1 MNQFLSQE
9 EVRSVEVVRSVE
21 WTQLVLKDKM
31 VFYAFGLKGQLGCYT
46 DWALILVLL
55 NSSLMVNGLSTWL
68 SGPVVIE

>member
-1 MNQFLSQE
+1 
-9 EVRSVEVVRSVE
+9 
-21 WTQLVLKDKM
+21 VLKDRM

-55 NSSLMVNGLSTWL
+55 NSSLLVNGLSTWL

>member
-1 MNQFLSQE
+1 MRKLRVSRSQ
-9 EVRSVEVVRSVE
+9 
-21 WTQLVLKDKM
+21 LDAAVLKDRM

-55 NSSLMVNGLSTWL
+55 NSSLLVNGLSTWL